1 MGGKSKTPP
10 PPDYKAL
17 AKEQAIL
24 NEKALQQQTVA
35 NRPDQ
40 INALGSIKWT
50 QDPTTGKWTQTETL
64 DPRVQGLLDQSL
76 GLQGKSMSQIEEL
89 MARGGFDG
97 GPAMPTY
104 DQASG
109 DAYAQK
115 FTEALLARVS
125 PQQAFDR
132 ESMETKLRLKGLQP
146 GTEAYD
152 RAYQNLLRA
161 QGDVTAQATLQ
172 GQLAGAQEARDI
184 YTTQLTGQQ
193 QGYNQALNNY
203 LLPWQTASANQGLA
217 NNITMPTFQNF
228 ATSGMAQAPDM
239 MGAAQQGYA
248 QQVQAAND
256 KAAKKEGKGQ
266 MIGTVVGGVGGF
278 MVGGPAGAMAG
289 ASLGG
294 AAGGA
299 IASDAT
305 LKNTIV
311 QLSDE
316 ECYEKMLQL
325 VPVSWRWNGNNV
337 HDSGV
342 IAQEVEKLLPE
353 LIKKHEAGY
362 LMVGYT
368 QLFAILLGAFRHMAK
383 KEAANAVV

>member
-1 MGGKSKTPP
+1 MGGKSKAPP

-17 AKEQAIL
+17 AKEQAAL

-50 QDPTTGKWTQTETL
+50 QDPKTGKWTQVESL

-89 MARGGFDG
+89 MNRGGFNG

-104 DQASG
+104 DQAAG
-109 DAYAQK
+109 DAYAK
-115 FTEALLARVS
+115 TFTDSLLARIK
-125 PQQAFDR
+125 PQQEIDQRA
-132 ESMETKLRLKGLQP
+132 METKLRLKGLQP

-152 RAYQNLLRA
+152 VAYKNLLTS
-161 QGDVTAQATLQ
+161 QGDVNAQATLQ
-172 GQLAGAQEARDI
+172 GQLAGSQEARDI

-193 QGYNQALNNY
+193 QGYTQALNNY
-203 LLPWQTASANQGLA
+203 LLPWQTASASQGLA
-217 NNITMPTFQNF
+217 NNVTMPTFQNF

-299 IASDAT
+299 IASDAA
-305 LKNTIV
+305 LKNTIIP
-311 QLSDE
+311 LSDE
-316 ECYEKMLQL
+316 ECYNKMVEL
-325 VPVSWRWNGNNV
+325 VPVSWRWNGTGV
-337 HDSGV
+337 TDSGI
-342 IAQEVEKLLPE
+342 IAQEVEKLIPE
-353 LIKKHEAGY
+353 VVGRHAAGH
-362 LMVGYT
+362 LVVGYT
-368 QLFAILLGAFRHMAK
+368 QLFAILLGAFRHLAK
-383 KEAANAVV
+383 KERENAHA